1 MESWCN
7 LTWTRK
13 SSLKVPFTLTQ
24 AFLYINWTIV
34 SNLFNI
40 LSFLK
45 AYPMTTLNTWLK
57 TFSKSANAV
66 VQIRLFSK
74 YFFYNCLNIKLAF
87 LAPHPDIKPSCISS
101 VSTCC
106 FIDCRQKIVNTR
118 IPILY
123 ENIELNIDLWYI
135 LPQVGSS
142 FYSIFINFLWIGL
155 MFTFFKYLAK

>member
-74 YFFYNCLNIKLAF
+74 YFFYNCLNIKMAF
-87 LAPHPDIKPSCISS
+87 KAPHPHMKPIWKILSNLSNMPSFLKAYPMTILNTWSKTLSKSTNAMYKFVFFLNISS
-101 VSTCC
+101 ITAL
-106 FIDCRQKIVNTR
+106 I
-118 IPILY
+118 
-123 ENIELNIDLWYI
+123 
-135 LPQVGSS
+135 
-142 FYSIFINFLWIGL
+142 
-155 MFTFFKYLAK
+155 